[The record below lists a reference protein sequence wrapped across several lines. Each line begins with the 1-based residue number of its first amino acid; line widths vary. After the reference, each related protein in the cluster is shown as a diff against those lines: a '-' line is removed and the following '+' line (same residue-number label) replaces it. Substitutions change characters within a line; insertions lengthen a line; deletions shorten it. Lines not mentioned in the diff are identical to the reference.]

1 MGVNGIYGLSG
12 SGIDVESM
20 VKVGMLSKQ
29 KEYDKMQQTYTKNEW
44 TKQAY
49 NEIYTKLTTYST
61 STLSPYKLSSNMSA
75 KTAVSSNENAVTAT
89 PNGNAVVM
97 SHKVSV
103 EKLSSSPYLVATQSL
118 QKLDPTAETGS
129 VNLQDYLFKTG
140 TYNMVDNVLKVSYA
154 DDNALED
161 VDDNALV
168 DVDVND
174 VAFEFKFTDGSVDDK
189 GVEKSWTFSYTYGE
203 LLGVEQKANGT
214 IKYNENTEK
223 TFNDF
228 ISDFNGLG
236 SNIRASYDA
245 VGGKFSFYNKYGGE
259 EAKINFEIPI
269 NENREAEAN
278 EAIQLTTKT
287 FFQGMKLAQSING
300 ELLARDADGNL
311 VDFYKADGS
320 GVVGDTYYI
329 GSDNAGSG
337 ASAALASSA
346 AITYT
351 DDDNNE
357 VTATSDT
364 ALTAL
369 FDSRGELLN
378 FESGFKFAING
389 SNTFKIAYQETDE
402 TELDGSFVYT
412 KYQTNELDNAN
423 GFANLIGADSVSYDE
438 DSEKFT
444 YVRDESVNF
453 NDDDINDLLKNY
465 EPGTLKSAV
474 SYDATTDRFSYE
486 VEYSLEEME
495 NLLGLMNGSLE
506 YHDVEDED
514 EGIAT
519 FTYSRN
525 GKSVTADSETFLNS
539 LTDMLDPDFAAT
551 LDFKNFDWQEA
562 WDSTDN
568 TFTVTHQQTRE
579 NMAELLGIKSITYDE
594 TNEDGPFS
602 YVKSTKTEV
611 TAEQMADMIGAESV
625 NYDSETGKTGK
636 FSYVTAADSG
646 DLSTVGD
653 FINLINSESDTTK
666 VQASLTDG
674 IFSLTS
680 TVKGDNSAVNI
691 TSKEDSTTVADFFIS
706 AFNLEDANA
715 ARYGENDEAEA
726 VEGLVEGLGS
736 KGVASETFSFGITGQ
751 YGSATID
758 GVKFD
763 KLTDNSVTAYGV
775 TYKLHNTTVDDS
787 GKTQTIGIQVEQDT
801 DAIVDRVKSFVE
813 DYNKLLGAIY
823 DKYDEKQYKDYK
835 PLTASQKE
843 QMKDEQIEKWE
854 EKAKSGLL
862 YHDQTLS
869 KIATKMRDAISQP
882 IEGLTGKY
890 TSVYSLGI
898 STTGIHG
905 QLTLDEDKLRA
916 ALDAD
921 SESVYNVFS
930 TLSKDDTFSENG
942 VAQRLSDVMIDATK
956 LIKERAGT
964 DDSINDDSDLGS
976 LMRQLQNKMSDFKKL
991 LDAFEDKLY
1000 KKYDAMEVA
1009 LSTLGTQLSFITGGQ

>member
-61 STLSPYKLSSNMSA
+61 STLSPYKMSSNMSA

-103 EKLSSSPYLVATQSL
+103 EQLSSSPYLVATQSL
-118 QKLDPTAETGS
+118 QTLDSSAESGS
-129 VNLQDYLFKTG
+129 VKLQDYLFTRG
-140 TYNMVDNVLKVSYA
+140 TYNMVDQSIVVSDA
-154 DDNALED
+154 EGNELED
-161 VDDNALV
+161 I
-168 DVDVND
+168 DVND
-174 VAFEFKFTDGSVDDK
+174 VAFAFKFSDGTVDDK
-189 GVEKSWTFSYTYGE
+189 GVEKTYTFSYTYGD
-203 LLGVEQKANGT
+203 LLGVTKKSNGT
-214 IKYNENTEK
+214 LAYNENTEK

-228 ISDFNGLG
+228 VSDFNAQG
-236 SNIRASYDA
+236 SNIKASYDA

-259 EAKINFEIPI
+259 DAKINFELSV
-269 NENREAEAN
+269 AGAN
-278 EAIQLTTKT
+278 VDQETVAQTTAV

-300 ELLARDADGNL
+300 ELLAQDADGNL
-311 VDFYKADGS
+311 IDFYETDGS
-320 GVVGDTYYI
+320 GIVGDNYYI
-329 GSDNAGSG
+329 GSGNAGNG
-337 ASAALASSA
+337 TSAALASSE
-346 AITYT
+346 AITYESG
-351 DDDNNE
+351 DDTL
-357 VTATSDT
+357 TANASTNL
-364 ALTAL
+364 AAL
-369 FDSRGELLN
+369 FDDPSAFKDGFSFSLN
-378 FESGFKFAING
+378 GADAI
-389 SNTFKIAYQETDE
+389 TIAYQPPADDADDDAVGTF
-402 TELDGSFVYT
+402 TYT
-412 KYQTNELDNAN
+412 KFQTAESDSASL
-423 GFANLIGADSVSYDE
+423 FADLIGADSISYNKRTEAFTYTRDETYEVDAGDFGDLIKNKYAQSIDTSMIEFDTDTQLFSYTQTQSLAAMAQLVGVDSIDYDE
-438 DSEKFT
+438 EENGWTYTKNGQTSEAFT
-444 YVRDESVNF
+444 EADFFDE
-453 NDDDINDLLKNY
+453 L
-465 EPGTLKSAV
+465 
-474 SYDATTDRFSYE
+474 
-486 VEYSLEEME
+486 E
-495 NLLGLMNGSLE
+495 NLIDPDAANMIDFDSLNI
-506 YHDVEDED
+506 DGD
-514 EGIAT
+514 EGTI
-519 FTYSRN
+519 TY
-525 GKSVTADSETFLNS
+525 TAYQ
-539 LTDMLDPDFAAT
+539 T
-551 LDFKNFDWQEA
+551 LDG
-562 WDSTDN
+562 
-568 TFTVTHQQTRE
+568 
-579 NMAELLGIKSITYDE
+579 MAE
-594 TNEDGPFS
+594 
-602 YVKSTKTEV
+602 
-611 TAEQMADMIGAESV
+611 MIGAQSV
-625 NYDSETGKTGK
+625 NYDDETDQLSYVMKETTRGVSLEDLRSLAGDDTLNYDSDTGK
-636 FSYVTAADSG
+636 FSYVTTSESG

-653 FINLINSESDTTK
+653 LIDLLNADSGTTK
-666 VQASLTDG
+666 VQASIDNSG
-674 IFSLTS
+674 IFSLES
-680 TVKGDNSAVNI
+680 TVKGANSAVNI
-691 TSKEDSTTVADFFIS
+691 TASDDDADTVEEFFA
-706 AFNLEDANA
+706 AFKLADANA
-715 ARYGENDEAEA
+715 DSYGEDDETED
-726 VEGLVEGLGS
+726 VEGLVNGLGS
-736 KGVASETFSFGITGQ
+736 HGIASATFSFGITGQ

-787 GKTQTIGIQVEQDT
+787 GKTQTVGVQVEQDV

-916 ALDAD
+916 ALDSD

-930 TLSKDDTFSENG
+930 TLSKDDDFDQNG
-942 VAQRLSDVMIDATK
+942 VAQRLGDVMIDATK

>member
-49 NEIYTKLTTYST
+49 NEIYTKLTTFST
-61 STLSPYKLSSNMSA
+61 STLTPYKLSSNMSA

-103 EKLSSSPYLVATQSL
+103 DQLSSSPYLVATQSL
-118 QKLDPTAETGS
+118 QKLDSTGETGS
-129 VNLQDYLFKTG
+129 VKLQDYLFTNG
-140 TYNMVDNVLKVSYA
+140 TLNIISNTLTVNDANGKKI
-154 DDNALED
+154 ED
-161 VDDNALV
+161 VDV
-168 DVDVND
+168 DDI
-174 VAFEFKFTDGSVDDK
+174 AFEFKFSDGTVDDK
-189 GVEKSWTFSYTYGE
+189 GVEKQYSFSYTYGD
-203 LLGVEQKANGT
+203 LLGITKSADGT
-214 IKYNENTEK
+214 LQYNENTEK

-228 ISDFNGLG
+228 ISDFNGQN
-236 SNIRASYDA
+236 SNIKASYDA

-259 EAKINFEIPI
+259 EAKINFELTVD
-269 NENREAEAN
+269 ENREDAAN

-287 FFQGMKLAQSING
+287 FFQGMRLAQSING
-300 ELLARDADGNL
+300 ELLGQDENGNS
-311 VDFYKADGS
+311 VDFYSTTAGGYDN
-320 GVVGDTYYI
+320 DMTYI
-329 GSDNAGSG
+329 GSGLPNEGI
-337 ASAALASSA
+337 A
-346 AITYT
+346 AI
-351 DDDNNE
+351 
-357 VTATSDT
+357 
-364 ALTAL
+364 L
-369 FDSRGELLN
+369 
-378 FESGFKFAING
+378 
-389 SNTFKIAYQETDE
+389 
-402 TELDGSFVYT
+402 
-412 KYQTNELDNAN
+412 QTNEE
-423 GFANLIGADSVSYDE
+423 NLVYDGGGNIATTETSLFDASNSVLG
-438 DSEKFT
+438 T
-444 YVRDESVNF
+444 YKIAF
-453 NDDDINDLLKNY
+453 NIND
-465 EPGTLKSAV
+465 TS
-474 SYDATTDRFSYE
+474 FSIP
-486 VEYSLEEME
+486 LEEVDD
-495 NLLGLMNGSLE
+495 GNG
-506 YHDVEDED
+506 
-514 EGIAT
+514 G
-519 FTYSRN
+519 
-525 GKSVTADSETFLNS
+525 
-539 LTDMLDPDFAAT
+539 
-551 LDFKNFDWQEA
+551 
-562 WDSTDN
+562 
-568 TFTVTHQQTRE
+568 
-579 NMAELLGIKSITYDE
+579 
-594 TNEDGPFS
+594 
-602 YVKSTKTEV
+602 TESKLV
-611 TAEQMADMIGAESV
+611 
-625 NYDSETGKTGK
+625 Y
-636 FSYVTAADSG
+636 TAADG
-646 DLSTVGD
+646 TKKYNADITIGD
-653 FINLINSESDTTK
+653 FVDLINAQSDATK
-666 VQASLTDG
+666 VKASFADGRLT
-674 IFSLTS
+674 LES
-680 TVKGDNSAVNI
+680 TVKGTASKINI
-691 TSKEDSTTVADFFIS
+691 TVDGTDT
-706 AFNLEDANA
+706 
-715 ARYGENDEAEA
+715 ENDAGGLLNSFHFD
-726 VEGLVEGLGS
+726 VENDDADTGVIASVQGS
-736 KGVASETFSFGITGQ
+736 IPVLSFGITGQ

-787 GKTQTIGIQVEQDT
+787 GKTQTVGINVEQDI
-801 DAIVDRVKSFVE
+801 DSIVDRVKSFVE

-869 KIATKMRDAISQP
+869 KIATKMREAISTP
-882 IEGLTGKY
+882 IEGLSGKY
-890 TSVYSLGI
+890 NSVYSLGI

-916 ALDAD
+916 ALSDD

-991 LDAFEDKLY
+991 LDAFESKLY

>member
-61 STLSPYKLSSNMSA
+61 STLSPYKMSSNMSA

-103 EKLSSSPYLVATQSL
+103 EQLSSSPYLVATQSL
-118 QKLDPTAETGS
+118 QARNSSAEAGS
-129 VNLQDYLFKTG
+129 VKLQDYLFTNG
-140 TYNMVDNVLKVSYA
+140 TYNMVDQFIVVSDA
-154 DDNALED
+154 DGKDID
-161 VDDNALV
+161 VN
-168 DVDVND
+168 DVND
-174 VAFEFKFTDGSVDDK
+174 VAFAFKFSDGTTDDK
-189 GVEKSWTFSYTYGE
+189 GVEKTYTFSYTYGD
-203 LLGVEQKANGT
+203 LLGVTKNSAGLLT
-214 IKYNENTEK
+214 YTENTEK

-228 ISDFNGLG
+228 VSDFNAQG
-236 SNIRASYDA
+236 SNIKASYDA

-259 EAKINFEIPI
+259 EAKINFELSV
-269 NENREAEAN
+269 EGAN
-278 EAIQLTTKT
+278 VDQETVAQTTAT

-300 ELLARDADGNL
+300 ELLAQDADGNL
-311 VDFYKADGS
+311 VDFYGTDGS
-320 GVVGDTYYI
+320 GIVGDNYYI
-329 GSDNAGSG
+329 GSGNAGNG
-337 ASAALASSA
+337 TSAALASSE
-346 AITYT
+346 AITYESG
-351 DDDNNE
+351 DDTL
-357 VTATSDT
+357 TANASINL
-364 ALTAL
+364 AAL
-369 FDSRGELLN
+369 FDDPSAFKDGFGFSLN
-378 FESGFKFAING
+378 GADAI
-389 SNTFKIAYQETDE
+389 TIAYQPPADDADDDAVGTF
-402 TELDGSFVYT
+402 TYT
-412 KYQTNELDNAN
+412 KFQTAESDSASLFADLIGAEAISYNKRTEAFTYTRNETYDVDAADAADFGGLIGSRYAQTIDTDTVNFNTDTQLFSYDQTQSLA
-423 GFANLIGADSVSYDE
+423 ALAQLIGADLIDYDNETGDFTYTINGQTSDEFTTADFQDELANLIKPEYADMIDLDSFEVDGDEGTVTYTAYQTLDGMAELIGAQSVSYD
-438 DSEKFT
+438 
-444 YVRDESVNF
+444 DE
-453 NDDDINDLLKNY
+453 
-465 EPGTLKSAV
+465 
-474 SYDATTDRFSYE
+474 
-486 VEYSLEEME
+486 
-495 NLLGLMNGSLE
+495 
-506 YHDVEDED
+506 
-514 EGIAT
+514 
-519 FTYSRN
+519 
-525 GKSVTADSETFLNS
+525 ADQL
-539 LTDMLDPDFAAT
+539 
-551 LDFKNFDWQEA
+551 
-562 WDSTDN
+562 
-568 TFTVTHQQTRE
+568 
-579 NMAELLGIKSITYDE
+579 
-594 TNEDGPFS
+594 S
-602 YVKSTKTEV
+602 YVMKETTR
-611 TAEQMADMIGAESV
+611 GAGLDDLRALAGDDTL
-625 NYDSETGKTGK
+625 NYDSETRN
-636 FSYVTAADSG
+636 FSYVTAAESG
-646 DLSTVGD
+646 ELSTVGD
-653 FINLINSESDTTK
+653 LINLINADSGTTK
-666 VQASLTDG
+666 VQASIDNSG

-680 TVKGDNSAVNI
+680 TVKGASSAVNI
-691 TSKEDSTTVADFFIS
+691 TASDDDADTVEEFFA
-706 AFNLEDANA
+706 AFNLADANA
-715 ARYGENDEAEA
+715 DSYGEDDETED
-726 VEGLVEGLGS
+726 VEGLVNGLGS
-736 KGVASETFSFGITGQ
+736 HGIASATFSFGITGQ
-751 YGSATID
+751 YGSVTID

-787 GKTQTIGIQVEQDT
+787 GKVQTVGVQVEQDT

-813 DYNKLLGAIY
+813 DYNKLLSSIY

-916 ALDAD
+916 ALDTD

-930 TLSKDDTFSENG
+930 TLSKDDDFSQNG

-964 DDSINDDSDLGS
+964 DDSINDDSDLGT
-976 LMRQLQNKMSDFKKL
+976 LMRNLQNKMSDFKKL

-1009 LSTLGTQLSFITGGQ
+1009 LSQLGTQLSFITGGQ

>member
-61 STLSPYKLSSNMSA
+61 STLSPYKMSSNMSA

-103 EKLSSSPYLVATQSL
+103 DQLSSSPYLVATQSL
-118 QKLDPTAETGS
+118 QAIDSSAETGS
-129 VNLQDYLFKTG
+129 VKLQDYLFTKG
-140 TYNMVDNVLKVSYA
+140 TYNMVSQSIVVSDADGNELDVDA
-154 DDNALED
+154 DDI
-161 VDDNALV
+161 
-168 DVDVND
+168 
-174 VAFEFKFTDGSVDDK
+174 AFAFKFSDGTVDDK
-189 GVEKSWTFSYTYGE
+189 GVEKTYTFSYTYGE
-203 LLGVEQKANGT
+203 LLGVAKNSAGLLT
-214 IKYNENTEK
+214 YNENTEK

-228 ISDFNGLG
+228 ISDFNGKG
-236 SNIRASYDA
+236 SNIKASYDA

-259 EAKINFEIPI
+259 ESKINFELSVEGT
-269 NENREAEAN
+269 NVDQETVA
-278 EAIQLTTKT
+278 QTTAT

-300 ELLARDADGNL
+300 DLLAQDADGNL
-311 VDFYKADGS
+311 VDFYATDGS
-320 GVVGDTYYI
+320 GIVGDNYYI
-329 GSDNAGSG
+329 GSGNAGSG
-337 ASAALASSA
+337 TSAALASSEA
-346 AITYT
+346 VTYT
-351 DDDNNE
+351 NDDGDD
-357 VTATSDT
+357 VTVNAGTN
-364 ALTAL
+364 LTAL
-369 FDSRGELLN
+369 FESRDALLN
-378 FESGFKFAING
+378 FDEGFSFAING
-389 SNTFKIAYQETDE
+389 SNTINIAYQEPED
-402 TELDGSFVYT
+402 DFNGSFVYT
-412 KYQTNELDNAN
+412 KSQTVEVANAN
-423 GFANLIGADSVSYDE
+423 DFASLIGADSVSYDE
-438 DSEKFT
+438 ASGFT
-444 YVRDESVNF
+444 YVSDKTFTFGGNLDAVDF
-453 NDDDINDLLKNY
+453 MDDDNNNMLENVKVD
-465 EPGTLKSAV
+465 GDV
-474 SYDATTDRFSYE
+474 SYDATADRFSYQAT
-486 VEYSLEEME
+486 YSLDNMAE
-495 NLLGLMNGSLE
+495 LIGAKSGSLS
-506 YHDVEDED
+506 YDDEN
-514 EGIAT
+514 ET
-519 FTYSRN
+519 FTYIRQGS
-525 GKSVTADSETFLNS
+525 SITQDSDTFLNS
-539 LTDMLDPDFAAT
+539 LTGMLDSDFAGT
-551 LDFKNFDWQEA
+551 LDLKNLDWH
-562 WDSTDN
+562 DSDTWNGSDA
-568 TFTVTHQQTRE
+568 FTLTHLQTRE
-579 NMAELLGIKSITYDE
+579 AMADLIGVKSIAYDAE
-594 TNEDGPFS
+594 NDELT
-602 YVKSTKTEV
+602 YVKSTETEA
-611 TAEQMADMIGAESV
+611 TAEEMAALIGAESV
-625 NYDSETGKTGK
+625 SYDDETGK
-636 FSYVTAADSG
+636 FSYVTASETG

-653 FINLINSESDTTK
+653 LINLINSESGTTK
-666 VQASLTDG
+666 VQASVDGG

-680 TVKGDNSAVNI
+680 TVKGANSAVNI
-691 TSKEDSTTVADFFIS
+691 VSEDDEALTEQFFA
-706 AFNLEDANA
+706 AFKLQDV
-715 ARYGENDEAEA
+715 NDEEN
-726 VEGLVEGLGS
+726 ETLS
-736 KGVASETFSFGITGQ
+736 PNGVASAAFSFGITGQ

-787 GKTQTIGIQVEQDT
+787 GKTQTVGVNIEQDT
-801 DAIVDRVKSFVE
+801 DAIVDRVKSFIE

-976 LMRQLQNKMSDFKKL
+976 LMRQLQNKMSDFKKM
-991 LDAFEDKLY
+991 LDAFESKLY